1 MVLAA
6 GFFAASVFPAAAQD
20 WFGTFD
26 DWSAFQYAEGGGKVC
41 YVSSTPLDM
50 SPKNVRRGDVFMQ
63 VVHNTGDDS
72 RNVVSIIAGYA
83 YEESSV
89 TVANI
94 GGAEFR
100 LFTDGDAAWNPT
112 TDQDGD
118 MIAAMIRGSRLVVT
132 GVSARGTQTTD
143 VYSLLGFT
151 AAHKAISEACG
162 E

>member
-6 GFFAASVFPAAAQD
+6 GLFAVSAFPAVAQD

-41 YVSSTPLDM
+41 YVSSSPLDM

-63 VVHNTGDDS
+63 VVHNTDDET

-83 YEESSV
+83 YEENSV
-89 TVANI
+89 PLADI
-94 GGAEFR
+94 DGAKFR
-100 LFTDGDAAWNPT
+100 LFTDGDAAWNPS
-112 TDQDGD
+112 TDQDGA
-118 MIAAMIRGSRLVVT
+118 MIASMIRGSRLVVT

-151 AAHKAISEACG
+151 AAHAAITEACG
-162 E
+162 D